1 MVLLYFT
8 YTGGEGLFNELGEL
22 GENCIDDINTS
33 EYKDTQSDGNFRKHD
48 KEASDNVK
56 SFPNCFL

>member
-1 MVLLYFT
+1 MVFLYFT

-22 GENCIDDINTS
+22 GENGIDDINTS
-33 EYKDTQSDGNFRKHD
+33 EYKDTQSEGNFTKH

-56 SFPNCFL
+56 SFPNWFL